1 MHNERLFS
9 VTIDPL
15 GALFFRKTGRS
26 SKTTP
31 QRMSHSWDDNREKSF
46 NTFSCKPLTNQNSK
60 QTEASEPKT
69 VIFSFPQE
77 PYFQRFLTPIVS
89 MELNQS

>member
-1 MHNERLFS
+1 MEDFFS

-15 GALFFRKTGRS
+15 GALFFRKTGGS

-31 QRMSHSWDDNREKSF
+31 QRMSHSWNDNREKSF
-46 NTFSCKPLTNQNSK
+46 NTFSCKPVRNQNSK
-60 QTEASEPKT
+60 QTGALEPKT
-69 VIFSFPQE
+69 VIFNFSQE
-77 PYFQRFLTPIVS
+77 PYFQRFMTPIFS